1 MMGTATILLIKMT
14 VCSRRIGTEIE
25 NPDNQFD
32 IASLSRTVTT
42 QIKWFALR
50 NTMLVWQS
58 LIS

>member
-42 QIKWFALR
+42 QIK
-50 NTMLVWQS
+50 
-58 LIS
+58 